1 MLKER
6 APVSPGEVIIHEY
19 LDPLGWCVDDLA
31 DRSGI
36 PVNKLRTILYNME
49 EVSEDVA
56 EKLAETLGTTASF
69 WLNLS
74 TSFWGYWKQGDN
86 DCAYNSQDVLKFI
99 KNINY
104 DTLSSHEELKP
115 AVEDIVGRKYLGVLF
130 HWDDLNVEILVAR
143 FPSIVTGYS
152 LGAALC
158 VCIEKEVLFW
168 VYADRVDLATPIGTS
183 TLYMKEMFL
192 DWTQP
197 TEKEVDM
204 LVMATGTSSVS
215 NLQKFSSLLE
225 QVLSTKPSS
234 RENLTDS
241 GVDDFE

>member
-1 MLKER
+1 MQKER

-31 DRSGI
+31 DKSGI

-74 TSFWGYWKQGDN
+74 TSFWGYWKKGDS
-86 DCAYNSQDVLKFI
+86 DCVYNSQDVLKFI

-115 AVEDIVGRKYLGVLF
+115 AVKDIANMKYLGVVF

-143 FPSIVTGYS
+143 TPSRYS
-152 LGAALC
+152 LDTALC

-168 VYADRVDLATPIGTS
+168 VYADRVDHATPIGTS

-192 DWTQP
+192 DWTKP

-204 LVMATGTSSVS
+204 LAMAAGTSSVS

>member
-1 MLKER
+1 MQKER

-86 DCAYNSQDVLKFI
+86 DCAYNRQDVLKFI

-104 DTLSSHEELKP
+104 DSLSSHEELRP
-115 AVEDIVGRKYLGVLF
+115 AVEDIVDMKCLGVVF

-143 FPSIVTGYS
+143 YPSLVAGYS

-168 VYADRVDLATPIGTS
+168 VYADRVDHATSG
-183 TLYMKEMFL
+183 F
-192 DWTQP
+192 
-197 TEKEVDM
+197 
-204 LVMATGTSSVS
+204 MA
-215 NLQKFSSLLE
+215 LL
-225 QVLSTKPSS
+225 KPQ
-234 RENLTDS
+234 NKP
-241 GVDDFE
+241 

>member
-1 MLKER
+1 MQKER

-74 TSFWGYWKQGDN
+74 TSFWGYWKKGDS
-86 DCAYNSQDVLKFI
+86 DCVYNRQDVLKFI

-104 DTLSSHEELKP
+104 DSLSSHEELKP
-115 AVEDIVGRKYLGVLF
+115 AVEDIVGMKFLGVVF

-143 FPSIVTGYS
+143 YPSIVAGYS

-168 VYADRVDLATPIGTS
+168 VHTDRVDHATPIGTS

-204 LVMATGTSSVS
+204 LAMAAGTSSVS